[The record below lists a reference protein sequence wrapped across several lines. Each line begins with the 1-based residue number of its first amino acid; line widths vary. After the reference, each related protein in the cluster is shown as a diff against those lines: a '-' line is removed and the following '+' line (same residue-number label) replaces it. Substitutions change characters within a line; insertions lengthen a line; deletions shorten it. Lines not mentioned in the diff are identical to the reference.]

1 MLNLSAEILSCYTGI
16 PCSYITPLQGISEH
30 VDTIYAKGCNHVLC
44 APINLQLDD
53 AKKAAAQADI
63 TILIV
68 GANRSVEEESRD
80 RVSLLIPG
88 QQGTL
93 ISEVANASKGP
104 VVLVIMSAG
113 GFDISFAKSN
123 DKISS
128 ILWIGYPGQHGGA
141 ALADV
146 IFGSYNPSTYLS
158 IYFDFSLQK

>member
-1 MLNLSAEILSCYTGI
+1 M
-16 PCSYITPLQGISEH
+16 
-30 VDTIYAKGCNHVLC
+30 
-44 APINLQLDD
+44 DD
-53 AKKAAAQADI
+53 AKKAAAQADV

-80 RVSLLIPG
+80 RVSLLLPG

-93 ISEVANASKGP
+93 VSEVAKASRGP
-104 VVLVIMSAG
+104 VILVIMSAG

-128 ILWIGYPGQHGGA
+128 ILWIGYPGQHGGT

-146 IFGSYNPSTYLS
+146 IFGSYNPSMCLSNYFLFVIAKIGFKKLTYQYYVGKLTS
-158 IYFDFSLQK
+158 MNERRLWNFNYPIEVIYMN